1 MRLIIEARLE
11 GSDPANS
18 ASTEPATIVA
28 VVERQDQSVVGLG
41 LTLTEGRALLAEVQ
55 SVLVSHHTESWMAD
69 QRYVAAV
76 APCSLT
82 GQSINHDTHG
92 HR

>member
-28 VVERQDQSVVGLG
+28 VGAWIKHGGQ
-41 LTLTEGRALLAEVQ
+41 ALDMDY
-55 SVLVSHHTESWMAD
+55 S
-69 QRYVAAV
+69 
-76 APCSLT
+76 
-82 GQSINHDTHG
+82 
-92 HR
+92 